1 MEEKKLGRPIG
12 RKLQLVL
19 LIPVL
24 LGIIVCT
31 VIVITIIFISQSSWV
46 EDTKSYLISKEKEY
60 MRVYSRSISSNLESV
75 LGNQWY
81 YLNFLTQTYSK
92 ASAGD
97 IQGASDI
104 KSPKYINS
112 YEVPQD
118 TSFPD
123 TSKAEWL
130 TGKSGEVEEFIENLR
145 ITDPFLRIIQMESNI
160 SMQLGYVFS
169 ENDQDLMY
177 VYPVQNMSFIN
188 KKYNYEETCGKSE
201 SNFSPTCSET
211 FALIKT
217 EGMKL
222 VPFYEAERLLIMN
235 DFDAGA
241 GVSVLNE
248 SFLVESVADDGDFK
262 SFACFYKGN
271 WTLYVSGE
279 DVADFAGKDV
289 ATALYKDSN
298 AGKEKFFDDVV
309 PEFEEISGVLNMVI
323 DSESTYIA
331 FNRMNVSVYQK
342 FEDSY
347 VVGVMRTK
355 TSILKDWE
363 GFIDKLLKLSI
374 IQACIFGIF
383 LIVSL
388 VVAWF
393 LSLLISS
400 RVTRPIDSITSYLN
414 KSDPPLYNIPTTFN
428 SQINS
433 IIENLR
439 KIETIEKF
447 INPSYL
453 MHPHLKIRLQNLET
467 AASLFKEID
476 NKRGLSIALNMIGNI
491 KFYKHKYEE
500 AEDFYRQSLTA
511 VESLLGEINYQEKEE
526 YGLSENDKTKLSLKR
541 DNYKDSW
548 SDERRLVEE
557 AISEKL
563 QQICMAMIARLKE
576 CNLEATIVEMRGKWK
591 EVIRI
596 QTRILQFYENSRS
609 NYVKYLKL
617 LIDMAECYEV
627 LQYFHTA
634 GELLDI
640 VYEELWKIDV
650 EKKTE
655 VDIDVNRLRK
665 IGISIVETEKLTHFK
680 VDNLTFEKDV
690 LMQRMF
696 YRRGIIALDNN
707 SYHKAA
713 MDFTQ
718 ALVGSI

>member
-1 MEEKKLGRPIG
+1 
-12 RKLQLVL
+12 
-19 LIPVL
+19 
-24 LGIIVCT
+24 
-31 VIVITIIFISQSSWV
+31 
-46 EDTKSYLISKEKEY
+46 
-60 MRVYSRSISSNLESV
+60 
-75 LGNQWY
+75 
-81 YLNFLTQTYSK
+81 
-92 ASAGD
+92 
-97 IQGASDI
+97 
-104 KSPKYINS
+104 
-112 YEVPQD
+112 
-118 TSFPD
+118 
-123 TSKAEWL
+123 
-130 TGKSGEVEEFIENLR
+130 
-145 ITDPFLRIIQMESNI
+145 
-160 SMQLGYVFS
+160 
-169 ENDQDLMY
+169 
-177 VYPVQNMSFIN
+177 MSFIN
-188 KKYNYEETCGKSE
+188 KKYNYEDTCGKTE
-201 SNFSPTCSET
+201 SNFSPTCSDT

-222 VPFYEAERLLIMN
+222 VPYYEAERLLIMN
-235 DFDAGA
+235 SFDSGA

-248 SFLVESVADDGDFK
+248 SFLAESVADDGDFK
-262 SFACFYKGN
+262 SFACFYQGN

-279 DVADFAGKDV
+279 EVKDFAGKDV

-298 AGKEKFFDDVV
+298 TGKKDFFKEVVSKFD
-309 PEFEEISGVLNMVI
+309 ETEGVLNEVI

-331 FNRMNVSVYQK
+331 FNRMNLSVFQQY
-342 FEDSY
+342 EDGY

-355 TSILKDWE
+355 SSILKDWE

-374 IQACIFGIF
+374 VQACVFGIF

-393 LSLLISS
+393 LSLLISG
-400 RVTRPIDSITSYLN
+400 RVTRPIDVITSYLN
-414 KSDPPLYNIPTTFN
+414 KADPPLYSIPTTFN

-433 IIENLR
+433 ILENLR

-447 INPSYL
+447 INPSFL
-453 MHPHLKIRLQNLET
+453 MHPLLKVRLQNLET
-467 AASLFKEID
+467 AASLFREID
-476 NKRGLSIALNMIGNI
+476 NKRGLSIALNMIGNL
-491 KFYKHKYEE
+491 KFHKHKYAE
-500 AEDFYRQSLTA
+500 AEDFYRQALTA
-511 VESLLGEINYQEKEE
+511 VESLLGEINFQEKEE
-526 YGLSENDKTKLSLKR
+526 YGLSDNDKTKLSLKR

-563 QQICMAMIARLKE
+563 QQICMAMVARLRE

-609 NYVKYLKL
+609 NYVKYLRL
-617 LIDMAECYEV
+617 LLDMAECYET

-640 VYEELWKIDV
+640 VHEELWKIDV

-696 YRRGIIALDNN
+696 YRRGVIALDNN